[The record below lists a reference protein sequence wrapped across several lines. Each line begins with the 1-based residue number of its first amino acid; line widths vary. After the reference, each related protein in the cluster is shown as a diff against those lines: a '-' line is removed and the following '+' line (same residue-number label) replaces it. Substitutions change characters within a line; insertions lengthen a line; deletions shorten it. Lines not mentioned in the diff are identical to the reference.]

1 MQVPISFVTKYFS
14 LPTKYFSLLTK
25 YFSHSTKY
33 FSYQT
38 KFISLMTKIISLLT
52 KLISFATTIFSF
64 VTTTSVKG
72 IEYTF
77 KAILSIFRLYG
88 DMAIFEEIES
98 SQPLVHKL
106 RKTFIHISVHFQMS
120 INHIARF

>member
-1 MQVPISFVTKYFS
+1 MQEPISFVTKYFS
-14 LPTKYFSLLTK
+14 RLTKYFSLVTK
-25 YFSHSTKY
+25 YI
-33 FSYQT
+33 SYQT
-38 KFISLMTKIISLLT
+38 KFISLLRKIISLLK
-52 KLISFATTIFSF
+52 KLISFATTIFLF
-64 VTTTSVKG
+64 VTTTFVKG
-72 IEYTF
+72 IQYTF

-88 DMAIFEEIES
+88 DMTIFEEIES